1 MAIRLLPFRDYDEHD
16 VVNLFRSA
24 GTLDKFIDL
33 SDAAKRSTPEGD
45 AGVFVKVNAGDLTGD
60 WDPVDVTTNP
70 ASLLGKTDY
79 PHVGRNTYPQT
90 ALAVEP
96 MGAPTAGGNLVNQ
109 SCIGITLRQT
119 VARDENGENLLY
131 NPVKKDELFGVLPG
145 EAVPVLSKGMVTLTE
160 DCFAPDGASPPAPIV
175 GAVGQLLEIADNG
188 QVTPVDRD
196 SATGAQV
203 VGQILAVGDRDDNA
217 GSQGGTNVFGN
228 AGYQTGKYYIVK
240 IDCA

>member
-45 AGVFVKVNAGDLTGD
+45 AGVFVKVAAGDLTGD

-70 ASLLGKTDY
+70 TSLLGKTDY

-90 ALAVEP
+90 ALAVKP
-96 MGAPTAGGNLVNQ
+96 AMNAATD

-145 EAVPVLSKGMVTLTE
+145 EAVPVLSKGMVTLTA
-160 DCFAPDGASPPAPIV
+160 DALTGA
-175 GAVGQLLEIADNG
+175 GTVGQLLELADNG
-188 QVTPVDRD
+188 QVSPVDRGA
-196 SATGAQV
+196 ATNQV
-203 VGQILAVGDRDDNA
+203 VGQILAVGDRDDDS

-228 AGYQTGKYYIVK
+228 AGAQTGAYYIVK

>member
-16 VVNLFRSA
+16 VVNLFKSA
-24 GTLDKFIDL
+24 GALSDFIDL
-33 SDAAKRSTPEGD
+33 SDATKRSTPQGD
-45 AGVFVKVNAGDLTGD
+45 AGVFVTVSAGDLTGD

-79 PHVGRNTYPQT
+79 PHIGRNTYPQA
-90 ALAVEP
+90 ALSVS
-96 MGAPTAGGNLVNQ
+96 PTAGSATE

-119 VARDENGENLLY
+119 VARDELGENLLY

-145 EAVPVLSKGMVTLTE
+145 EAVPVLSKGLITLTADALTE
-160 DCFAPDGASPPAPIV
+160 AGT
-175 GAVGQLLEIADNG
+175 VGQVLETAADG
-188 QVTPVDRD
+188 QVKPVDRG
-196 SATGAQV
+196 SATNQI
-203 VGQILAVGDRDDNA
+203 VGQILAVGDRDDDA

-228 AGYQTGKYYIVK
+228 VGFQKGAYYIVK

>member
-16 VVNLFRSA
+16 VVNLFKSA

-33 SDAAKRSTPEGD
+33 SDGNKRSTPEGD
-45 AGVFVKVNAGDLTGD
+45 AGVFVTVSAGDMTGD
-60 WDPVDVTTNP
+60 WDPVDVTSNP
-70 ASLLGKTDY
+70 TSLLGKTDY
-79 PHVGRNTYPQT
+79 PHVGRNTYPQ
-90 ALAVEP
+90 ASLSVS
-96 MGAPTAGGNLVNQ
+96 PTAGTATE

-145 EAVPVLSKGMVTLTE
+145 EAVPVLSKGLITLTAAALTE
-160 DCFAPDGASPPAPIV
+160 AGS
-175 GAVGQLLEIADNG
+175 VGQVLQTAADG
-188 QVTPVDRD
+188 KVAPVARG
-196 SATGAQV
+196 SATNQV
-203 VGQILAVGDRDDNA
+203 VGTILAVGDRNDNA

-228 AGYQTGKYYIVK
+228 AGLQTGKYYIVK

>member
-16 VVNLFRSA
+16 VVNLFKSA
-24 GTLDKFIDL
+24 GNLSDFIDL
-33 SDAAKRSTPEGD
+33 SDAAKRSTPQGD
-45 AGVFVKVNAGDLTGD
+45 AGVFVTVAGPEGGNLQGD
-60 WDPVDVTTNP
+60 WDPVDVTSNP

-79 PHVGRNTYPQT
+79 PHIGRNTYPQA
-90 ALAVEP
+90 ALSV
-96 MGAPTAGGNLVNQ
+96 APTAGNATE

-145 EAVPVLSKGMVTLTE
+145 EAVPVLSKGLITLSAEALTV
-160 DCFAPDGASPPAPIV
+160 DGE
-175 GAVGQLLEIADNG
+175 VGQVLQTAANG
-188 QVTPVDRD
+188 QVEPVARG
-196 SATGAQV
+196 GAVNQV

-217 GSQGGTNVFGN
+217 GSQGGKNVFGN
-228 AGYQTGKYYIVK
+228 AGFQSGKYYIVK